1 MRRSPFLADA
11 WRPLPFSLP
20 RIGVGLRQLARRLAV
35 TRVQVAAGLLALAL
49 FTFVGVVREPVFVD
63 EADNVMGACLMSRG
77 GLVYRDFFSH
87 HFPAPYYALASLG
100 ESGACSVLAARVL
113 GVVGL
118 TVASALFVA
127 LARNALA
134 PLALVVMG
142 LVAPLYYLQLYLAET
157 FISIGLIVTLGV
169 LTERGGRLRGR
180 TGQALRLIG
189 LTVLASSSPLGLM
202 MALVLMPL
210 VVLGAGRP
218 YTPTVATC
226 AAALLVWPVM
236 LAVQGTLPAFVDQAI
251 RFNTQVYSHYL
262 TVELTNPLSLLWET
276 LAFVRHRFSFAMDWL
291 IGQETKATAANFAV
305 GFELLLV
312 VLLGALLVVRRD
324 EKLFRLGV
332 LLLVPLAVSR
342 DGFHLAPFVAL
353 ACFAC
358 VHLLPPIP
366 WKSGRLQIL
375 AVVLGLVALRIYFF
389 FLPLHPG
396 EADELAESMRPEVQ
410 VQRAS
415 APSEPVLYLPIGPQ
429 GYLADDRQP
438 GSFYTSFL
446 PWQADVPGAED
457 RLIADIEQRRVKVIV
472 VDQEALIW
480 DKYKLGEYAPRL
492 YAHIMATYRPIDG
505 GDRKRA
511 RLFVRAAPWP

>member
-1 MRRSPFLADA
+1 MRRTPTLVVA

-20 RIGVGLRQLARRLAV
+20 QLGIGLRRLARRLAE
-35 TRVQVAAGLLALAL
+35 TRVQVATGLLALAL
-49 FTFVGVVREPVFVD
+49 FSFLGVIREPVFVD

-77 GLVYRDFFSH
+77 ALVYRDFFSH
-87 HFPAPYYALASLG
+87 HFPAPYYALALLG
-100 ESGACSVLAARVL
+100 ESGACSVLAGRVL

-118 TVASALFVA
+118 AVAALLFAVV
-127 LARNALA
+127 ARNALA

-142 LVAPLYYLQLYLAET
+142 LVSPLYYLQRYLAET
-157 FISIGLIVTLGV
+157 FISIGLIVTLGM
-169 LTERGGRLRGR
+169 LTEAGGRRRGR
-180 TGQALRLIG
+180 TAQALRWLG
-189 LTVLASSSPLGLM
+189 LTILASSSPLGLM
-202 MALVLMPL
+202 MALVLLPL
-210 VVLGAGRP
+210 VVLRAGRP
-218 YTPTVATC
+218 YTPTIATC
-226 AAALLVWPVM
+226 AAALLAWPAA
-236 LAVQGTLPAFVDQAI
+236 LAIQGTLPAFVDQAI
-251 RFNTQVYSHYL
+251 RFNTEIYARYL
-262 TVELTNPLSLLWET
+262 TVELTNPLALLWET

-312 VLLGALLVVRRD
+312 TLLGGLLLARRD
-324 EKLFRLGV
+324 ERIFRLGV

-358 VHLLPPIP
+358 VQLLPPIP

-375 AVVLGLVALRIYFF
+375 AAVLGLVALRIYFF
-389 FLPLHPG
+389 FLPVHPG
-396 EADELAESMRPEVQ
+396 EADELADSLRPEAQ

-415 APSEPVLYLPIGPQ
+415 TPSEPVLYLPIAPQ
-429 GYLADDRQP
+429 GYLADDRRP

-457 RLIADIEQRRVKVIV
+457 RLIADIEQNRVKVIV

-480 DKYKLGEYAPRL
+480 DTYKLSEYAPRL
-492 YAHIMATYRPIDG
+492 YAHIMATYRPLDG

-511 RLFVRAAPWP
+511 RLLVRSAPWP